1 MEKRMGLWRDTGGT
15 IDFSTTPRTQK
26 GLVGIDSEKQLYKT
40 KDEVHWVLLETNRSN
55 LIQRLQI
62 TYEIKENL
70 YDSQKEFYTDVFH
83 GFNWDFRD
91 DRFSLPS
98 VGYL

>member
-1 MEKRMGLWRDTGGT
+1 MVSWRDTGGT

-26 GLVGIDSEKQLYKT
+26 GLVGIDSEKQPYQT
-40 KDEVHWVLLETNRSN
+40 KDEVHLETDRSN

-70 YDSQKEFYTDVFH
+70 YDNKKEFDTDVFH
-83 GFNWDFRD
+83 SAN
-91 DRFSLPS
+91 
-98 VGYL
+98 